1 MANLTSSQSGN
12 WTSSSTWGG
21 STPADGD
28 TFTISQGHKVTVNS
42 DQRAGTGFGDILV
55 RGNLHFATNGKI
67 RINGRIT
74 VQGNGS
80 TDYSKSGGVSA
91 QDFTEGG
98 GSSGALLSATGNN
111 IHLEFEGTDADQ
123 HGIWVENISY
133 SSWKF
138 IGDDSVTTTELSA
151 VANTNDDYITVD
163 SVSGFGIGDWIA
175 IYKGVGT
182 HRYYHGDE
190 GCWVHDVDT
199 SNKRIYVKKFVGP
212 KAIVSSAS
220 GTSLVVDHTKIFR
233 VGYKIIFGTGSNRN
247 IKTITAINHD
257 TSTLTLNSSISG
269 TISSGTEVYE
279 TGLDKKHA
287 VDCKVRRNAAVL
299 TSAGAVG
306 DTTVTV
312 SDATDISVGHT
323 INIDVNND
331 IDTNWDYNSTYS
343 VTNKSGNTL
352 TISPALAHVRK
363 VGSLVQRLDRSITI
377 QGVDTDVRA
386 FCYVEYDTD
395 SNRAGTREIGLK
407 DIRWHR
413 MGGNTNNNYY
423 RGACM
428 VAGYNSDIGASY
440 ATNSREDYQ
449 SGYQNCVV
457 QDSNNRSNYTGMNS
471 RHPIGFIWRNCVS
484 VNAGQRGYWQ
494 WSSQYNMQFVNN
506 YATRN
511 GYANV
516 DNGAMY
522 DSPEFAYNYSTR
534 SDDYAW
540 LLHHMRNIVNI
551 HDNIFLNHEQRPF
564 YFYYQ
569 SGGIQFKRMHFDGF
583 RSIPYVGMGGGQPV
597 FIDSYLQNKWY
608 KHIPGTYAGY
618 TDTFGVLD
626 SNDYL
631 GNSGWDSRAAYD
643 RDPGYGMLSEWFDWN
658 FEENHRA
665 VIEAVNLIWQENNDK
680 IWTLI
685 NLRSE
690 HALACRSHVYV
701 PPNTSVTVKGE
712 FKGED
717 NSNYTRPYLTARKVA
732 DRWNGRYSILSGEHT
747 ATISNSSSTDVQN
760 SNVYGFID
768 ETQFTT
774 ASRNAFEQRT
784 LTIPAQKYGYRL
796 YAGYRIDSDN
806 QEEIGYVKDL
816 EITLGSK
823 SKMKSRHFESKSLH
837 SGASKKRISG
847 RI

>member
-12 WTSSSTWGG
+12 WATSSTWGG

-28 TFTISQGHKVTVNS
+28 TFTIAQGHKVTVNS
-42 DQRAGTGFGDILV
+42 DQRAGTGFGNILV
-55 RGNLHFATNGKI
+55 RGCLHFATNGKI
-67 RINGRIT
+67 RMNGRIT
-74 VQGNGS
+74 VQGNAS

-163 SVSGFGIGDWIA
+163 SATGFGIGDWIA
-175 IYKGVGT
+175 IYNNG
-182 HRYYHGDE
+182 HANSYAHNDE
-190 GCWVHDVDT
+190 GLWVHDVDT
-199 SNKRIYVKKFVGP
+199 SNNRIYVKKFVGP

-220 GTSLVVDHTKIFR
+220 GTSLVVDYTKIFR
-233 VGYKIIFGTGSNRN
+233 IGYKIIFGTGSNRN
-247 IKTITAINHD
+247 IKTITAINP
-257 TSTLTLNSSISG
+257 TTNTLTLNSSISG

-287 VDCKVRRNAAVL
+287 VDCKVRKNSAVL

-312 SDATDISVGHT
+312 SDATDISVGDT

-331 IDTNWDYNSTYS
+331 VDTNWDYNSEYS

-352 TISPALAHVRK
+352 TISPALEHVRK
-363 VGSLVQRLDRSITI
+363 VGSLVQRLNRSITI
-377 QGVDTDVRA
+377 EGVDTDVRA

-407 DIRWHR
+407 DIRWYR
-413 MGGNTNNNYY
+413 MGGNTNNSFY

-428 VAGYNSDIGASY
+428 VAGYNSDY
-440 ATNSREDYQ
+440 HTDFATNSRQDYQ

-457 QDSNNRSNYTGMNS
+457 HDSNNKSNYTGMNS
-471 RHPIGFIWRNCVS
+471 RHAIGFIWRNCVS
-484 VNAGQRGYWQ
+484 VNAGERAYWQ
-494 WSSQYNMQFVNN
+494 WSSHYNVQFVNN
-506 YATRN
+506 YGTRSSYAT
-511 GYANV
+511 V

-522 DSPEFAYNYSTR
+522 DAPEYAYNYSTR

-540 LLHHMRNIVNI
+540 LLHHMRNINSI
-551 HDNIFLNHEQRPF
+551 HNNIFLNHEQRPF
-564 YFYYQ
+564 YVYYQ
-569 SGGIQFKRMHFDGF
+569 SPGIQFRRMHFDGF
-583 RSIPYVGMGGGQPV
+583 RNIPYIGAGGGFV
-597 FIDSYLQNKWY
+597 EFRDSYFQNKWY
-608 KHIPGTYAGY
+608 KQIPGTYAGY
-618 TDTFGVLD
+618 TDTFGVVD
-626 SNDYL
+626 ANDYL
-631 GNSGWDSRAAYD
+631 GNSGWDSRADYT
-643 RDPGYGMLSEWFDWN
+643 RNPGFSMLSEWFDWN

-665 VIEAVNLIWQENNDK
+665 VVEAANLIWQENNDK

-685 NLRSE
+685 NLRTE
-690 HALACRSHVYV
+690 HALACQSHIVV
-701 PPNTSVTVKGE
+701 PANTTVTITGEYKGQDS
-712 FKGED
+712 G
-717 NSNYTRPYLTARKVA
+717 SYTRPYLTARKA
-732 DRWNGRYSILSGEHT
+732 NERWMGRYNLNDSST
-747 ATISNSSSTDVQN
+747 FSVSSSTDVKN
-760 SNVYGFID
+760 SNVYGFL
-768 ETQFTT
+768 EQTQFTT
-774 ASRNAFEQRT
+774 ASYGAWEQKT
-784 LTIPAQKYGYRL
+784 LTLAAQKYSYKL
-796 YAGYRIDSDN
+796 ITGYRIDSDN

-823 SKMKSRHFESKSLH
+823 TKMKSRHFESRSIH

>member
-28 TFTISQGHKVTVNS
+28 TFTISQGHIVTVNS

-67 RINGRIT
+67 RMNGRIT

-98 GSSGALLSATGNN
+98 SSSGALLSATGNN

-151 VANTNDDYITVD
+151 VANVNDDYITVD
-163 SVSGFGIGDWIA
+163 SSTGFGIGDWIA

-182 HRYYHGDE
+182 NRYYHGDE
-190 GCWVHDVDT
+190 GCWIHDVDT
-199 SNKRIYVKKFVGP
+199 SNNRIYVKKFVGP

-247 IKTITAINHD
+247 TRTITAINN
-257 TSTLTLNSSISG
+257 TTNTLTLNSSISG
-269 TISSGTEVYE
+269 TISNGTEVYE

-312 SDATDISVGHT
+312 NNATDISVGHT

-331 IDTNWDYNSTYS
+331 VDTNWDYNSEYE

-352 TISPALAHVRK
+352 TISPALGHVRK
-363 VGSLVQRLDRSITI
+363 VGSLVQRLNRSITI
-377 QGVDTDVRA
+377 EGVDTDVRA

-407 DIRWHR
+407 DIRWYR
-413 MGGNTNNNYY
+413 MGGNTNNNFY

-428 VAGYNSDIGASY
+428 VAGYNSDIGTSY

-457 QDSNNRSNYTGMNS
+457 HDSNNKSNYTGMNS
-471 RHPIGFIWRNCVS
+471 RHPIGFIWRNCIS
-484 VNAGQRGYWQ
+484 VNTGQRGYWQ
-494 WSSQYNMQFVNN
+494 WSSHYNVQFVNN

-511 GYANV
+511 TYASM

-522 DSPEFAYNYSTR
+522 DNPEYAYNYCTR

-540 LLHHMRNIVNI
+540 LLHHMRNINSI
-551 HDNIFLNHEQRPF
+551 HNNIFLNHEQRPF
-564 YFYYQ
+564 YMYYQ
-569 SGGIQFKRMHFDGF
+569 TSGVQFRRMHFDGF
-583 RSIPYVGMGGGQPV
+583 RQIPYVGAGGGPV
-597 FIDSYLQNKWY
+597 EFRDSYIQNKYY

-618 TDTFGVLD
+618 TDTFGIVD

-631 GNSGWDSRAAYD
+631 GNSGWDGRADYT
-643 RDPGYGMLSEWFDWN
+643 RNPGFAMLSEWFDWN
-658 FEENHRA
+658 FEENHKA
-665 VIEAVNLIWQENNDK
+665 VVEATNLIWQENSDK
-680 IWTLI
+680 IWALI
-685 NLRSE
+685 NLKAE
-690 HALACRSHVYV
+690 HALACQSHIFV
-701 PPNTSVTVKGE
+701 PPNTSVTITGE

-717 NSNYTRPYLTARKVA
+717 NTNYTRPYLTARKA
-732 DRWNGRYSILSGEHT
+732 TERWLGRYSILSGEHT
-747 ATISNSSSTDVQN
+747 ETFNVSSSNDAKN
-760 SNVYGFID
+760 SNVYGFL
-768 ETQFTT
+768 EQTQFTT
-774 ASRNAFEQRT
+774 ASRGAFEQKT
-784 LTIPAQKYGYRL
+784 LTLTAQKYGYKL
-796 YAGYRIDSDN
+796 ITGYRIDSDN

-823 SKMKSRHFESKSLH
+823 TKMKSRHFESRSLH